1 MSQGKKL
8 PSRPAIAAQEVLF
21 GGPAE
26 PPEWDDRAEGP
37 LRVLVSVKA
46 APNPSEAYGET
57 VCVAGLRLD
66 PGHEGWVRLYP
77 VNFRFLEEEHTFR
90 KYDVISLRATP
101 ANEAR
106 RESWRP
112 HIDTIQTE
120 NHLDG
125 WAARL
130 LYLLPHASVT
140 MCDLNRRARGGGPSL
155 GLVHARTVDGLDV
168 EEHPGWTSDEKRKI
182 DGFLAQTELFE
193 TGRPKTALEAPQFR
207 AFFRWR
213 CRDESCDGHR
223 QGLLD
228 WEFTAFQRRL
238 IGSIADR
245 EAAIRGRW
253 LDQVCA
259 TERDVF
265 FYVGNQ
271 AKRHHVFSVLGVVYP
286 KRQNAPR
293 R

>member
-1 MSQGKKL
+1 M
-8 PSRPAIAAQEVLF
+8 VT
-21 GGPAE
+21 
-26 PPEWDDRAEGP
+26 
-37 LRVLVSVKA
+37 VKA
-46 APNPSEAYGET
+46 APNPSEAHGET

-112 HIDTIQTE
+112 HIDTIKTE
-120 NHLDG
+120 THLDG

-130 LYLLPHASVT
+130 PYLQPHANVT
-140 MCDLNRRARGGGPSL
+140 MCELNRRAKSGGPSL

-168 EEHPGWTSDEKRKI
+168 EEHPGWNPDEQRKI
-182 DGFLAQTELFE
+182 DAFLAQTELFE

-207 AFFRWR
+207 AFFRWH
-213 CRDESCDGHR
+213 CRDERCDGHR

-228 WEFTAFQRRL
+228 WEFTAFQRHL
-238 IGSIADR
+238 TGSIAER
-245 EAAIRGRW
+245 EASIRARW
-253 LDQVCA
+253 LEHVCA
-259 TERDVF
+259 PERDVF

-286 KRQNAPR
+286 KRHKQPR

>member
-1 MSQGKKL
+1 M
-8 PSRPAIAAQEVLF
+8 
-21 GGPAE
+21 
-26 PPEWDDRAEGP
+26 WDDRTEGP
-37 LRVLVSVKA
+37 LRVMVTVKA

-90 KYDVISLRATP
+90 KYDVISLKATP

-112 HIDTIQTE
+112 HIDTIKTE
-120 NHLDG
+120 THLDG

-130 LYLLPHASVT
+130 PYLLPHASVT
-140 MCDLNRRARGGGPSL
+140 MCDLNRRAKSGGPSL
-155 GLVHARTVDGLDV
+155 GLVHARTVDELYV
-168 EEHPGWTSDEKRKI
+168 EEHPGWTPDEQRKI
-182 DGFLAQTELFE
+182 EAFLAQTELFE

-207 AFFRWR
+207 ALYRWH
-213 CRDESCDGHR
+213 CRDERCDGHR

-228 WEFTAFQRRL
+228 WELTAFQRHL
-238 IGSIADR
+238 TGNIAER
-245 EAAIRGRW
+245 EAAIRRRW
-253 LDQVCA
+253 LDEVCA
-259 TERDVF
+259 QERDVF

-271 AKRHHVFSVLGVVYP
+271 AKRHNVFSVLGVYYP
-286 KRQNAPR
+286 PAGPTAR